1 MIEQHAII
9 LSTQNDSLGDE
20 IATIEVVRKTAC
32 GLCGKTRGCGNAIW
46 GKIFAHNNTSFKA
59 RNIINARVG
68 QHVIV
73 GIDENALMKS
83 ALLLYIVPLVTML
96 IGTILMSQL
105 YESDIA
111 QMLGAFLGLIIGFF
125 WVKGHTAGQL
135 YYQKHQPKVL
145 RLDIVGQEVDTVKF
159 Q

>member
-9 LSTQNDSLGDE
+9 LSTEHDSQGDE
-20 IATIEVVRKTAC
+20 LATIEVVRTTAC

-59 RNIINARVG
+59 QNTIKARVG

-83 ALLLYIVPLVTML
+83 ALLLYMAPLATMFMGAL
-96 IGTILMSQL
+96 LMSQL
-105 YESDIA
+105 YESEIA
-111 QMLGAFLGLIIGFF
+111 QMLGAFLGLVIGFF
-125 WVKGHTAGQL
+125 WVKGHTTGHL
-135 YYQKHQPKVL
+135 YYQKHQPRIL